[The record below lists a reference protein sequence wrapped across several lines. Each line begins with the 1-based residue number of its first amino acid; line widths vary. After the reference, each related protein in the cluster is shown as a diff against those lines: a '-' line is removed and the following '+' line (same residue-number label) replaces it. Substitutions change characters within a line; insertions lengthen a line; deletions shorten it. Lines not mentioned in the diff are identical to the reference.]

1 MPADFMSM
9 STNVMPCCFLGIRE
23 VRTRPNIQLGLA
35 GVCGP
40 DLAAGTHQVIAVVD
54 RRHRQ
59 RRQVRTRLGF
69 GVALAEEHL
78 AGQDAGRKNFFCAG
92 VPNAMIA
99 CATIRI
105 PIGDNDGAPASVDSR
120 LKM

>member
-69 GVALAEEHL
+69 GVALTEEHL
-78 AGQDAGRKNFFCAG
+78 ASQDAGEKELLLCRRAERDDRVRDHSN
-92 VPNAMIA
+92 PHW
-99 CATIRI
+99 
-105 PIGDNDGAPASVDSR
+105 
-120 LKM
+120 